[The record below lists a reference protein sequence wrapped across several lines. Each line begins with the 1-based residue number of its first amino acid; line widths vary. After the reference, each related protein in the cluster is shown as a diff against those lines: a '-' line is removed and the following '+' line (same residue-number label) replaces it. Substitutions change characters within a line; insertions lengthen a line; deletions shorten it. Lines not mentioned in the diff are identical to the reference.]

1 MDAFAVGVQVD
12 WCVGEDET
20 GFLGFE
26 GFFAEGLEEIGG
38 GILGV
43 LRGSF
48 EGFGGGEAGRR
59 IGAEF
64 DWCLGLLVWFG
75 GHLFGCFAVEWMC
88 LGVVARVRW
97 HSYITAMKEQHRAL
111 LATLVLLGLMI
122 ADQQSFIALLPA
134 SLGEGSRPLYV
145 IDTMAYDPHD
155 LMA

>member
-1 MDAFAVGVQVD
+1 MSSGEEEESRIFSEQGGDLRFEILFVDAFAVGVQVD
-12 WCVGEDET
+12 WCGGEDET

-48 EGFGGGEAGRR
+48 EGFGRGEAGRR
-59 IGAEF
+59 VGAEF

-88 LGVVARVRW
+88 LGVVCEGAVAFIYY
-97 HSYITAMKEQHRAL
+97 SMLKE
-111 LATLVLLGLMI
+111 
-122 ADQQSFIALLPA
+122 
-134 SLGEGSRPLYV
+134 
-145 IDTMAYDPHD
+145 
-155 LMA
+155 

>member
-1 MDAFAVGVQVD
+1 MCLGAGEEEESCRFSEQGGDFRFEILFVDAFAIGVQVD
-12 WCVGEDET
+12 CVGEDET

-38 GILGV
+38 GILCV

-75 GHLFGCFAVEWMC
+75 GHC
-88 LGVVARVRW
+88 LV
-97 HSYITAMKEQHRAL
+97 
-111 LATLVLLGLMI
+111 VLLLSGYAWELLRGCGGIYILQYAEGI
-122 ADQQSFIALLPA
+122 ASGSSRYI
-134 SLGEGSRPLYV
+134 SLTRS
-145 IDTMAYDPHD
+145 DDC
-155 LMA
+155 

>member
-1 MDAFAVGVQVD
+1 MPRNNISSSAFTINFQSSELSLSSREEEESSFFSEKGGDLRFEILFVRAFAVGVQVD
-12 WCVGEDET
+12 WGVGEDET

-26 GFFAEGLEEIGG
+26 GFFAEGVEEIGG

-43 LRGSF
+43 LRGSL

-59 IGAEF
+59 VGAEF

-97 HSYITAMKEQHRAL
+97 YSYIRYCAMKE
-111 LATLVLLGLMI
+111 
-122 ADQQSFIALLPA
+122 
-134 SLGEGSRPLYV
+134 
-145 IDTMAYDPHD
+145 
-155 LMA
+155 

>member
-1 MDAFAVGVQVD
+1 MGLGAGEEEESCRFSEQGGDFRFEILFVDAFAIGVQVD
-12 WCVGEDET
+12 CVGEDET

-38 GILGV
+38 GILCV

-64 DWCLGLLVWFG
+64 DWCLGLLVRFG
-75 GHLFGCFAVEWMC
+75 GHLFGRFTVEWIC

-97 HSYITAMKEQHRAL
+97 HLYIT
-111 LATLVLLGLMI
+111 VC
-122 ADQQSFIALLPA
+122 
-134 SLGEGSRPLYV
+134 
-145 IDTMAYDPHD
+145 
-155 LMA
+155 

>member
-1 MDAFAVGVQVD
+1 MGLGAGEEEETCILSEQGGDFCFEILFVDAFAIGVPVD
-12 WCVGEDET
+12 CVGEDET

-38 GILGV
+38 GILCV

-75 GHLFGCFAVEWMC
+75 GHLFGRFTVEWIC

-97 HSYITAMKEQHRAL
+97 HLYIT
-111 LATLVLLGLMI
+111 VC
-122 ADQQSFIALLPA
+122 
-134 SLGEGSRPLYV
+134 
-145 IDTMAYDPHD
+145 
-155 LMA
+155 